1 MYDHATVARRGKHD
15 LLVDCTDLP
24 EQYERVFIE
33 TARERRRV
41 DDIQTRREGARHA
54 LRAAAISDM
63 KTAAA
68 CIACLAATYAT
79 VLLFH

>member
-33 TARERRRV
+33 TSHDHRRV

-54 LRAAAISDM
+54 LRAEAISDI
-63 KTAAA
+63 KTATA